1 MKGEKEAK
9 SITLEEY
16 AGFFHNPHLR
26 HLLSHNKLNQII
38 NMHGFVKLHR
48 WPKGLILNAID
59 SLDLMPPERSTVRE
73 QVKALA
79 PLKTLSLEEA
89 KQGIDALGWQE
100 CPLGSILSFSA
111 AGADVVETPSQA
123 APRAR
128 LNRPAAATARTGQQG
143 KDGSRKRKRTKE
155 LAFIAMPAALPM

>member
-1 MKGEKEAK
+1 MKGGKEAK

-26 HLLSHNKLNQII
+26 HLLSHYQLNQII
-38 NMHGFVKLHR
+38 VMHGFVKLHR
-48 WPKGLILNAID
+48 WPKELILNAIE

-73 QVKALA
+73 RLKASV
-79 PLKTLSLEEA
+79 PLTMMSLEEA

-100 CPLGSILSFSA
+100 CPLGSVLSFSA
-111 AGADVVETPSQA
+111 AGADVVETPSQT

-128 LNRPAAATARTGQQG
+128 LNRPSAATARTGQQG
-143 KDGSRKRKRTKE
+143 KGGRRKRKRMKE
-155 LAFIAMPAALPM
+155 LALIDLPAALPM